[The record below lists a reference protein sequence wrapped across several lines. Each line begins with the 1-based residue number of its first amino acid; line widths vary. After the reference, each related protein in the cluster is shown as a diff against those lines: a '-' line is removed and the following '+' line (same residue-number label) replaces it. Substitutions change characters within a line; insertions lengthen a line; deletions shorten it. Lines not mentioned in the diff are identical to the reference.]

1 MFNPKHN
8 LLEEQLAA
16 SGLELSFFGLFGGGG
31 GGNDGSKF
39 AKKQGQKSYEFNK
52 KKYAADNEALDAKY
66 KYQLESYN
74 IQKDN
79 LKDQAKLKDKLS
91 IDQYNKQLKINFLK
105 DKANA
110 KAFNKSELLYA
121 KGVSLAKQ
129 AASSSQDAA
138 LAQLKETFMA
148 AAFEQENS
156 YIDSMKAQGQVA
168 VINTS
173 GRTRAKAMQ
182 SELAEL
188 GRDEAV
194 LAASLGSAE
203 KQFSRDLSQLTD
215 QLDQALLQA
224 SANRMLKPTKSP
236 LPIAPYKSL
245 IPKIQEP
252 QEVEDF
258 HYGPKPI
265 KYGTYVPSSQ
275 GPTFGS
281 AATGVLSGAATGAGL
296 GASIAAAGMAGSA
309 AGPIGAV
316 VGAGIGLIGS
326 LFS

>member
-1 MFNPKHN
+1 LFNPKHN

>member
-16 SGLELSFFGLFGGGG
+16 SGIELSFFGGGGSK
-31 GGNDGSKF
+31 DKGSKF

-52 KKYAADNEALDAKY
+52 KKYEADIKVKKAEYTY
-66 KYQLESYN
+66 KIAGHK
-74 IQKDN
+74 IQEDN
-79 LKDQAKLKDKLS
+79 LKETAKLKDKLS
-91 IDQYNKQLKINFLK
+91 IDQYNKQLEINFLK

-110 KAFNKSELLYA
+110 KAFNKSELLHA

-156 YIDSMKAQGQVA
+156 YIDSMKAQGQAA

-182 SELAEL
+182 SQLAEL

-224 SANRMLKPTKSP
+224 DANRKLKPTKEP

-252 QEVEDF
+252 QKLEDF

-265 KYGTYVPSSQ
+265 KYGTYVPSVQ
-275 GPTFGS
+275 GPSVGS
-281 AATGVLSGAATGAGL
+281 VATGVLGGAATGLAVGSSL
-296 GASIAAAGMAGSA
+296 TAAFTSVGAA
-309 AGPIGAV
+309 AGPIGAA

-326 LFS
+326 LFI

>member
-16 SGLELSFFGLFGGGG
+16 SGIELSFFGGGSK
-31 GGNDGSKF
+31 DKGSKF

-52 KKYAADNEALDAKY
+52 KKYEADNKALDAKY

-91 IDQYNKQLKINFLK
+91 IDTYNKQLEVNFLK

-156 YIDSMKAQGQVA
+156 YIDSMKAQGQAA

-173 GRTRAKAMQ
+173 GRTRAKEMQ
-182 SELAEL
+182 SQLAEL

-224 SANRMLKPTKSP
+224 DANKMLKPTKSP
-236 LPIAPYKSL
+236 LPIAPYKAL
-245 IPKIQEP
+245 VPKIQEP
-252 QEVEDF
+252 QKVQDF

-265 KYGTYVPSSQ
+265 KYGTYVPSTP
-275 GPTFGS
+275 GPSFGS
-281 AATGVLSGAATGAGL
+281 VATGVLSGAATGASL
-296 GASIAAAGMAGSA
+296 GSVVPVIGTGVGAA
-309 AGPIGAV
+309 I
-316 VGAGIGLIGS
+316 GAGIGLIGS

>member
-8 LLEEQLAA
+8 LLDDQLTA

-31 GGNDGSKF
+31 GGDNDAKKFQKEQAKASHEF
-39 AKKQGQKSYEFNK
+39 AKKQYHAN
-52 KKYAADNEALDAKY
+52 NEALDAEY
-66 KYQLESYN
+66 EHQLEGYK
-74 IQKDN
+74 IQKEN
-79 LKDQAKLKDKLS
+79 LKAQAKLKDQLA
-91 IDQYNKQLKINFLK
+91 IDTYNKQLEVNYLK
-105 DKANA
+105 DAANA
-110 KAFNKSELLYA
+110 KAFAKSELLHA
-121 KGVSLAKQ
+121 KSNSLAKQ

-156 YIDSMKAQGQVA
+156 YIDSMKAQGQAA
-168 VINTS
+168 VVNTS
-173 GRTRAKAMQ
+173 GRTRAKALQ
-182 SELAEL
+182 SQLAEL

-224 SANRMLKPTKSP
+224 DATRMLKPTKSA
-236 LPIAPYKSL
+236 LPIAPYKTL
-245 IPKIQEP
+245 IPKIQEI
-252 QEVEDF
+252 QKVEDF

-265 KYGTYVPSSQ
+265 KYAHYVPPTKQ
-275 GPTFGS
+275 PTFGS
-281 AATGVLSGAATGAGL
+281 VATGVLGGAVSGAGL
-296 GASIAAAGMAGSA
+296 GTQIGAVG
-309 AGPIGAV
+309 GPIGAV
-316 VGAGIGLIGS
+316 GGAILGAGIGLIGS

>member
-1 MFNPKHN
+1 LFNPKHN

-16 SGLELSFFGLFGGGG
+16 SGIELSFFGGGSK
-31 GGNDGSKF
+31 DKGSKF

-52 KKYAADNEALDAKY
+52 KKYKANNEALDAQY
-66 KYQLESYN
+66 EFQLEDHN
-74 IQKDN
+74 IKKDN
-79 LKDQAKLKDKLS
+79 LQEEAKLKDKLS
-91 IDQYNKQLKINFLK
+91 IAQYNNQLNINALK
-105 DKANA
+105 DQANA

-156 YIDSMKAQGQVA
+156 YIDSMKAQGQAA

-173 GRTRAKAMQ
+173 GRTRAKGMQ
-182 SELAEL
+182 SQLAEL

-203 KQFSRDLSQLTD
+203 KQFSRDLSQLTN
-215 QLDQALLQA
+215 QLDNALLQA
-224 SANRMLKPTKSP
+224 DANKMLKPTKHP
-236 LPIAPYKSL
+236 LPIAPYKAL
-245 IPKIQEP
+245 VPKIQAP

-265 KYGTYVPSSQ
+265 KYGTYVPSGQS
-275 GPTFGS
+275 PSVGS
-281 AATGVLSGAATGAGL
+281 VATGVLSGAATGLGVGTSLAAGF
-296 GASIAAAGMAGSA
+296 ASIGSA
-309 AGPIGAV
+309 AGPIGAA